1 MPVQYRPIP
10 EVEMPNLNLMGSFAQ
25 GQALAQSGLQAEK
38 TAQAMELAGRAAQRQ
53 EEEASRNA
61 QIKLQELN
69 DKIRAHAL
77 SRLSA
82 VPEGDQAGYMKT
94 IEEFKDIFPSEYDV
108 LSKRKWDADTR
119 RMVLL
124 TPEQQYKQ
132 ATKDVLLPS
141 GQTQTM
147 RYPEFGGG
155 AAAPIGGLVSAPKQ
169 ELKEVGGELYNVT
182 PQGATAVPLLPAG
195 RGQAGAFTSGDM
207 TTNLIKE
214 REGFIEKPKY
224 DVNAYRAGYGSD
236 TVTLPDGSVQK
247 IEPGMR
253 VSREDAERDLQRRIN
268 TEFVPKAAAKVGEEN
283 WARLPENV
291 RASLTSVA
299 YNYGTIPSRIVPAVQ
314 SGNPEAIAKAIESL
328 ADDNKGINAGRRM
341 QEANIAR
348 GANLPGSQAVPA
360 FAAGGLPT
368 YMGGP
373 QINPPINMM
382 AGPAPVANA
391 MAAPAAAPMQ
401 PIAPAQPVTVG
412 TKKQVVGQSNVEDT
426 LGKMMD
432 KYNRLDA
439 LKAIPSAQRGI
450 AENVPAYLAGT
461 TFGQEVEKARATP
474 AQQQRNELKALRRSL
489 LKDIMAATGASA
501 KELDSNFELKSML
514 ESLSDETMDIDSVRR
529 IVADLSARYGKG
541 AVKAPEEAPMGAPTA
556 PSTGKTITRRG
567 TYNGRPV
574 VEYSDGTVDYAD

>member
-1 MPVQYRPIP
+1 MPIEYRPLP
-10 EVEMPNLNLMGSFAQ
+10 EFQFPNVNLLGAYAQ
-25 GQALAQSGLQAEK
+25 GQAIQQSQLQAEK

-94 IEEFKDIFPSEYDV
+94 IEEFKDIFPSEYEV

-195 RGQAGAFTSGDM
+195 RGQAGAFTGGDM

-291 RASLTSVA
+291 RASLTSIA

-314 SGNPEAIAKAIESL
+314 SGNPETIARAIESL
-328 ADDNKGINAGRRM
+328 AGDNKGVNAGRRM

-348 GANLPGSQAVPA
+348 GTAFPGSRAVPA
-360 FAAGGLPT
+360 FAAIGTPEF
-368 YMGGP
+368 MGGP
-373 QINPPINMM
+373 QIQPPINMM
-382 AGPAPVANA
+382 AAPVAPANA
-391 MAAPAAAPMQ
+391 MAAPPAAAMPVAPLPEVPPMTVEQ
-401 PIAPAQPVTVG
+401 PLTIG
-412 TKKQVVGQSNVEDT
+412 TKAQVKGQNNVERT
-426 LGKMMD
+426 IGKMASLYGELD
-432 KYNRLDA
+432 KMA
-439 LKAIPSAQRGI
+439 EIPSEKRG
-450 AENVPAYLAGT
+450 ALENIGAYAKGT
-461 TFGQEVEKARATP
+461 AAGQEIEKARATP
-474 AQQQRNELKALRRSL
+474 AQSRRNELKSLTRALL
-489 LKDIMAATGASA
+489 NDIKSATGMSA
-501 KELDSNFELKSML
+501 QEINSNFELKNML
-514 ESLSDETMDIDSVRR
+514 ETLSDPTQSIESVRA
-529 IVADLSARYGKG
+529 ILADISARYGSGKI
-541 AVKAPEEAPMGAPTA
+541 AAPAAAAPAPEEAAPRVIDFSQL
-556 PSTGKTITRRG
+556 PKRR
-567 TYNGRPV
+567 
-574 VEYSDGTVDYAD
+574 